1 MLMRALKLSFFLL
14 ILFSFPVY
22 AFQADIEQ
30 VCFSPRGGC
39 EQAIVEELNKAK
51 SEVLVQAYSFTSA
64 PIAKALLNA
73 KKRGINVQVI
83 LDKSQNAKSYSS
95 YSFFRN
101 QNVPV
106 FIDSAHA
113 IAHNKI
119 IIIDRQIVITGSY
132 NFTKAAEQKNAEN
145 LLIISSKELART
157 YIKNWLQHKNH
168 SE

>member
-1 MLMRALKLSFFLL
+1 MRLLKLIFCIFLL
-14 ILFSFPVY
+14 FPFPAYSFL
-22 AFQADIEQ
+22 ADIKQ

-39 EQAIVEELNKAK
+39 EQAIVEELSKAK

-73 KKRGINVQVI
+73 KKRGINVQII

-95 YSFFRN
+95 YTFFRN
-101 QNVPV
+101 QNLPV

-145 LLIISSKELART
+145 LLIIRSKELT
-157 YIKNWLQHKNH
+157 KSYIKNWLQHKEH
-168 SE
+168 AE